1 MKLQARVDDQTKAPC
16 AFFRGAYLNHTALKK
31 KKRRSFLR
39 GVGAWG
45 EIEGEGK
52 YERKGGLGLVN

>member
-31 KKRRSFLR
+31 KKKKKIFTR
-39 GVGAWG
+39 GWG
-45 EIEGEGK
+45 LGGIEGEGK